1 MKTLW
6 KAVVLFTVTV
16 AILSAVGQA
25 QFLRLDPSLKWQVLE
40 TEHFSIIF
48 PPGMEGL
55 AQEAARLAEE
65 AWQYWKKELKYIP
78 PGKTAIV
85 IVPGADFDLGGASTM
100 PQNEIM
106 IGTSEARTF
115 SEWLNSR
122 GPSGLEQVIY
132 HEYGHIVD
140 IGKVSGF
147 SRFLRDLFG
156 SIVMPNG
163 FKPGFFI
170 EGVVISAEYRRSG
183 ASRSNDPRDAMYLR
197 TMWLH
202 DLLPGLD
209 RASQYGYDRLGW
221 PSSYMLNHDYGA
233 WLLRYLAEEYG
244 PEKIAEIDRLN
255 AESPLTT
262 LSMGFLTD
270 FGGVL
275 HKALGVSPKEF
286 FAGFQKWLGER
297 FKPQLERVEA
307 EGIVEGKRLGKLAY
321 WNNDPAWSPDGH
333 WIAYYH
339 YDRLRQ
345 PGLRLIRPDG
355 RGDHQITSFEPGLEF
370 FRPQFWAPAPAWSP
384 DGTEL
389 VYSKLKRYK
398 RYYIYGDLYLYN
410 LATGKERKLN
420 HKARAYH
427 PVFFPDGSRIL
438 FAKQRWGEQSP
449 VLAIFDLES
458 GKETIL
464 QEFPDDFL
472 IDSFAVSPDGSQIAL
487 SAWRWGGYQDIYLMP
502 SAGGE
507 LTPITQ
513 DRAGDFD
520 PAWSPDGHFL
530 LFSSDR
536 DGINNLY
543 AYEPATG
550 KFYKI
555 TNVTTGAFAPDVSAD
570 GKRIIYI
577 GYTNE
582 GYDLR
587 LLDFDPTS
595 WKEVELAKEEL
606 PKWPGWP
613 ELDSPVHPYDPLPSL
628 RPKFWLPIITPEGA
642 GLVTSGVD
650 YLFHHDYTLVAGY
663 DWQNR
668 QPFYLFNYTTNQFW
682 PEFSLE
688 LEQNSAGSRQR
699 LQLTLP
705 LIDKLASSL
714 ELSLGYESRDFGRK
728 EGLLEI
734 AGEFNH
740 HGGLDLNRKE
750 EGLSVELR
758 WGRFAGADVE
768 GTHWKLIVEHQEW
781 RQPPR
786 EDGSRYGYRMIYG
799 LSDLPEGFA
808 IGGHEGQFRLRGFD
822 PGVLKGPEALV
833 VNLEYRFP
841 IANIERGLGLWPLFL
856 NRIEGSLF
864 TDFGAAGKDLGF
876 EDFKF
881 GFGGELRP
889 QLILAYGL
897 PLELRLGVAWGLG
910 EKGPKFYLGFGT
922 AFLI

>member
-1 MKTLW
+1 MKFLY
-6 KAVVLFTVTV
+6 KIMAAIFVVV

-48 PPGMEGL
+48 PPGTEGM
-55 AQEAARLAEE
+55 AQESAELAED
-65 AWQYWKKELKYIP
+65 AWQYWKGELKYAP
-78 PGKTAIV
+78 PGKTAIA

-122 GPSGLEQVIY
+122 ARSGLEQVIY

-183 ASRSNDPRDAMYLR
+183 ASRSNAPRDAMYLR
-197 TMWLH
+197 ELWLH
-202 DLLPGLD
+202 DLLPSLD
-209 RASQYGYDRLGW
+209 RASQYGYDRRGW
-221 PSSYMLNHDYGA
+221 PSSYMLNHDYGS

-244 PEKIAEIDRLN
+244 PGKIAEIDKLN

-270 FGGVL
+270 FGGVV
-275 HKALGVSPKEF
+275 KRALGVSPKEF

-307 EGIVEGKRLGKLAY
+307 QGIVEGKRIGKLAY

-339 YDRLRQ
+339 YDKSRR
-345 PGLRLIRPDG
+345 PGLRLIQPDG
-355 RGDHQITSFEPGLEF
+355 SGDHQITSFEPGLEF

-384 DGTEL
+384 AGTEL
-389 VYSKLKRYK
+389 VYSKLERYN
-398 RYYIYGDLYLYN
+398 RYYIYGDLYLYD
-410 LATGKERKLN
+410 LETRKERKLT
-420 HKARAYH
+420 HQARAYH
-427 PVFFPDGSRIL
+427 PVFFPDGRQIL

-458 GKETIL
+458 GEESIL
-464 QEFPDDFL
+464 KGFPDDFL
-472 IDSFAVSPDGSQIAL
+472 IDSFAISPDGSQIAL

-507 LTPITQ
+507 LTPVTQ

-543 AYEPATG
+543 AYRPAER
-550 KFYKI
+550 KFFKI
-555 TNVTTGAFAPDVSAD
+555 TNVTTGAFAPDISPD
-570 GKRIIYI
+570 GKKIIYV
-577 GYTNE
+577 GYSNE

-587 LLDFDPTS
+587 VMDFDPGS

-606 PKWPGWP
+606 PQWPGWP
-613 ELDSPVHPYDPLPSL
+613 KLDETYSTHPYDPLPSL
-628 RPKFWLPIITPEGA
+628 RPKLWLPIITPEGA
-642 GLVTSGVD
+642 GLVTFGVD

-663 DWQNR
+663 DWQNQR
-668 QPFYLFNYTTNQFW
+668 PFYVFSYTTNRFW
-682 PEFSLE
+682 PVFSLE
-688 LEQNSAGSRQR
+688 LEQDSAESRQH

-705 LIDKLASSL
+705 LVEKLASSF
-714 ELSLGYESRDFGRK
+714 ELSLGYEGRDFGR
-728 EGLLEI
+728 EESSFSASWRL
-734 AGEFNH
+734 FH
-740 HGGLDLNRKE
+740 HWGLDLARE
-750 EGLSVELR
+750 EEELTASLT
-758 WGRFAGADVE
+758 WGRFSGVE
-768 GTHWKLIVEHQEW
+768 GTHWKLIVEHRGWGQL
-781 RQPPR
+781 PR
-786 EDGSRYGYRMIYG
+786 EDGSRCGGRMIYG
-799 LSDLPEGFA
+799 LSDLPEAFA
-808 IGGHEGQFRLRGFD
+808 VGGHEGQFRLRGFA
-822 PGVLKGPEALV
+822 PGVLKGPQALAGS
-833 VNLEYRFP
+833 LEYRFS
-841 IANIERGLGLWPLFL
+841 IADIERGLGLWPLFL

-864 TDFGAAGKDLGF
+864 IDFGAAGKDLGF
-876 EDFKF
+876 EDLKF

-889 QLILAYGL
+889 QIILGYSF
-897 PLELRLGVAWGLG
+897 PLELRLGAAWGLG
-910 EKGPKFYLGFGT
+910 EEKACFYISTGT
-922 AFLI
+922 AF